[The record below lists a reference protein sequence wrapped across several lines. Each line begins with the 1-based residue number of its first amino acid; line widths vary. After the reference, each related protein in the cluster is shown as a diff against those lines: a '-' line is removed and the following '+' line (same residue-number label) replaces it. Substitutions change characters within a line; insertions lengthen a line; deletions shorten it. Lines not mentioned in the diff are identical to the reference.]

1 MIRRV
6 LYEVGRAFRETGQQL
21 DRVGLRVV
29 DKPIFKEP
37 FSRHRAVFNLF
48 DKHPTVE
55 PNVFVAPNASVVGR
69 VTILHKSTVWYNA
82 VIRGDF
88 NDVEIGGFTSIG
100 EGAVVNTSKS
110 EERTPDNATRIGDYV
125 TVGAGAVLQSCTVE
139 SHAVIGA
146 GAVVMDG
153 AIVEN
158 HSHVGPG
165 SVVHPDQRVPSGQL
179 WAGNPAKFVRNLTP
193 EEKASFEIEAEAVAE
208 TAEEHADVFLEHGA
222 AYLEAESRYASVVDK
237 LESGDA

>member
-1 MIRRV
+1 MK
-6 LYEVGRAFRETGQQL
+6 LQGA
-21 DRVGLRVV
+21 
-29 DKPIFKEP
+29 
-37 FSRHRAVFNLF
+37 
-48 DKHPTVE
+48 
-55 PNVFVAPNASVVGR
+55 VVGS
-69 VTILHKSTVWYNA
+69 STA
-82 VIRGDF
+82 PPASSALLLLPHTGDF

-193 EEKASFEIEAEAVAE
+193 EEKASFEIDAEAVAE

-237 LESGDA
+237 LESGDAFREKPKKVEL